1 VPQAFRVDRALFM
14 VGPCV
19 KPRGKRIHGG
29 LDRRTLGRPVLPDV
43 YTTVTTSSGL
53 LGTAIGNAG
62 FCIVATENVKWIE

>member
-1 VPQAFRVDRALFM
+1 MPQAFRVDRALLIMRQAWANVFM
-14 VGPCV
+14 V
-19 KPRGKRIHGG
+19 